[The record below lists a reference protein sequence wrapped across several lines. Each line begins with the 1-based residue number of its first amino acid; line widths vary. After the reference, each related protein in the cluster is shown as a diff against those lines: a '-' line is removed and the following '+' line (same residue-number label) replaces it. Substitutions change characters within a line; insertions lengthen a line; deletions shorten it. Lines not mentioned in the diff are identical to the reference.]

1 MAEAPRRRVDSE
13 RRPEARETAP
23 ARTTVTRAQRPQRR
37 GRGWSTAVVAIL
49 VLVALVATLY
59 GCGLPDRSA
68 MRDQT
73 AYVAFAAAA
82 AAGVAFVF
90 NRTGRNR

>member
-1 MAEAPRRRVDSE
+1 MTSD
-13 RRPEARETAP
+13 
-23 ARTTVTRAQRPQRR
+23 QRPQRR

-49 VLVALVATLY
+49 ALVALVATLY

-82 AAGVAFVF
+82 AGVAFVF